1 MSGTKPDKT
10 RAIIMLA
17 LVLLSTPLHA
27 AEKQTAPS
35 QTTLAKRAIQ
45 FTPADFQWVDAPR
58 SMPTGAKIQ
67 VLEGNPT
74 RTGLF
79 TMRIKLPAQTTL
91 MPHSHPQDERI
102 TVLSGAA
109 YVGFGDKLD
118 LKLAKQYAAGS
129 YYVTPA
135 KLRHYVYFGEETV
148 VQFTGM
154 GPWEIHYL
162 KAPETP
168 KKKKRAK

>member
-10 RAIIMLA
+10 HATILLA
-17 LVLLSTPLHA
+17 VILLSAPLHA
-27 AEKQTAPS
+27 EDKQAAPS

-45 FTPADFQWVDAPR
+45 FTPADFKWVDAPR
-58 SMPTGAKIQ
+58 SMPTGTKMQA
-67 VLEGNPT
+67 LEGNPT
-74 RTGLF
+74 RSGLF

-91 MPHSHPQDERI
+91 MPHSHPQDERV

-109 YVGFGDKLD
+109 YIGFGNKVE
-118 LKLAKQYAAGS
+118 LAKAKPFTAGS
-129 YYVTPA
+129 YYVNPA
-135 KLRHYVYFGEETV
+135 KLHHYVYFGEETV
-148 VQFTGM
+148 IQLTGM

>member
-1 MSGTKPDKT
+1 MRYTFSHNS
-10 RAIIMLA
+10 ILLFI
-17 LVLLSTPLHA
+17 LLSTPLHA
-27 AEKQTAPS
+27 EDKQAAPS

-45 FTPADFQWVDAPR
+45 FTPADFTWVDAPR
-58 SMPTGAKIQ
+58 SMPAGTKIQ

-74 RTGLF
+74 RAGLF
-79 TMRIKLPAQTTL
+79 TMRVKLPAQTTL
-91 MPHSHPQDERI
+91 MPHSHPQDERV

-118 LKLAKQYAAGS
+118 LKLAKQYATGS
-129 YYVTPA
+129 YYVNPA
-135 KLRHYVYFGEETV
+135 RLHHYVYFGEETV

-154 GPWEIHYL
+154 GPWEIDYL
-162 KAPETP
+162 KPPEQP